1 MVSAQAVLKAASG
14 DAGDSTPRRIIMTG
28 FCVGGSLATIAACW
42 AALQSPTSDVR
53 CITFGAPHSG
63 NAAFVEAFRCVRAPS
78 MRIAKLQNAAD
89 TQSRHLQDEWQSC
102 CAAFVECL

>member
-1 MVSAQAVLKAASG
+1 
-14 DAGDSTPRRIIMTG
+14 MTG

-63 NAAFVEAFRCVRAPS
+63 NAAFVEAFRCAWAPS
-78 MRIAKLQNAAD
+78 MHTLMSQHGAD
-89 TQSRHLQDEWQSC
+89 MHCRPL
-102 CAAFVECL
+102 

>member
-1 MVSAQAVLKAASG
+1 
-14 DAGDSTPRRIIMTG
+14 MTG

-63 NAAFVEAFRCVRAPS
+63 NAAFVEAFRCAWDPS
-78 MRIAKLQNAAD
+78 MHMARVA
-89 TQSRHLQDEWQSC
+89 TQSDMQCWHWRVVACWPCSRWWLLS
-102 CAAFVECL
+102 L

>member
-1 MVSAQAVLKAASG
+1 
-14 DAGDSTPRRIIMTG
+14 MTG

-63 NAAFVEAFRCVRAPS
+63 NAAFVEAFRCAMVATWS
-78 MRIAKLQNAAD
+78 
-89 TQSRHLQDEWQSC
+89 
-102 CAAFVECL
+102 

>member
-1 MVSAQAVLKAASG
+1 MVSAQSVLNCIS
-14 DAGDSTPRRIIMTG
+14 DNAGDSTPRRIIMTG

-63 NAAFVEAFRCVRAPS
+63 NAAFVEAFRYAWAPS
-78 MRIAKLQNAAD
+78 MRMAA
-89 TQSRHLQDEWQSC
+89 TWS
-102 CAAFVECL
+102 